1 MPCVTMTSSRGV
13 GYSILGGGLSLAT
26 EGVGQGRDGARV
38 FRVRGGGGVGG
49 QGGTRV
55 TSGSAEVKGGEERGD
70 QLR

>member
-38 FRVRGGGGVGG
+38 FRVRGGGASAVKVAHVLLVG
-49 QGGTRV
+49 
-55 TSGSAEVKGGEERGD
+55 